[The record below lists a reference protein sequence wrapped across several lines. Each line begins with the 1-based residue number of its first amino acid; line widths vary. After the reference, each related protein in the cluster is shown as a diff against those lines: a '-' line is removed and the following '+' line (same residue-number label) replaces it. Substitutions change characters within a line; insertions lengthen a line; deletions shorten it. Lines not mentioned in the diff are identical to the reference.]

1 MPTSSEFS
9 FVRVEIS
16 SNLQIALAKLLSLS
30 ESAALSCDEQWE
42 VAALRLQIQLALW
55 RQNRKPACAC

>member
-9 FVRVEIS
+9 FVPVEIS
-16 SNLQIALAKLLSLS
+16 SNLQLALAKLLSLS
-30 ESAALSCDEQWE
+30 DSAALSRDEHRE

-55 RQNRKPACAC
+55 RQSRQLARAP